1 MTSPNEY
8 NRKLQRRVD
17 KRLREIEDIIHVNDV
32 PFYQTQKHQPENSP
46 KPEKR
51 TVIFA
56 AKLLGF
62 AVAAVVVVQISLFIA
77 RIVVIAALAFF
88 VYKLFLESKFQKMK

>member
-1 MTSPNEY
+1 MQ
-8 NRKLQRRVD
+8 LRVD
-17 KRLREIEDIIHVNDV
+17 QRLREIDNLINSHEA
-32 PFYQTQKHQPENSP
+32 PFYQTQKYQSENSQ

-56 AKLLGF
+56 AKLLGL

-77 RIVVIAALAFF
+77 RIAVIAALAFF
-88 VYKLFLESKFQKMK
+88 VYKLFLESKFPKMK

>member
-1 MTSPNEY
+1 MG
-8 NRKLQRRVD
+8 V
-17 KRLREIEDIIHVNDV
+17 
-32 PFYQTQKHQPENSP
+32 
-46 KPEKR
+46 
-51 TVIFA
+51 
-56 AKLLGF
+56 